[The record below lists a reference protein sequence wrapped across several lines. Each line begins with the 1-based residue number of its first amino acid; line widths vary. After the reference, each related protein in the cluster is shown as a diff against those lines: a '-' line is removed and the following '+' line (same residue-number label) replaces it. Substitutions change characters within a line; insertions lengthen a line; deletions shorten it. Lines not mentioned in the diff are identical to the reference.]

1 MRIVSNTLI
10 GRFLGCSAGSTRG
23 SIGFPSASP
32 EPSASSAGGSALG
45 IGVHPQ
51 TRFHWYRRRLQCD
64 PPRAGPGRG
73 GPKREYPRGRT
84 RRGRCLVAFR
94 RSLARHTL
102 ASHGRSQRRPPSR
115 GSRALGSSR
124 LRRDVA
130 EGRLAAIRG
139 DCRSPRRICGRRRQR
154 GTRPGTARRGLR
166 FRLGRWRA
174 LLRHHLL
181 HGRGTEVLPAL
192 PGRACRPSA
201 GDRSRRAR
209 PLPGGRTS
217 ARFPSPTWLAFHCCH
232 PASGPATTAGCR
244 GRG

>member
-1 MRIVSNTLI
+1 MLPRFLEKFWRTYCRFWGLI
-10 GRFLGCSAGSTRG
+10 GNRPHLRLAEARSVSVCTLRPGSIGTDAGCSATLPERAQGEGARRGST
-23 SIGFPSASP
+23 
-32 EPSASSAGGSALG
+32 
-45 IGVHPQ
+45 
-51 TRFHWYRRRLQCD
+51 
-64 PPRAGPGRG
+64 PGEG
-73 GPKREYPRGRT
+73 LVEGDG
-84 RRGRCLVAFR
+84 LVAFR

-232 PASGPATTAGCR
+232 PASSPATTAGCR